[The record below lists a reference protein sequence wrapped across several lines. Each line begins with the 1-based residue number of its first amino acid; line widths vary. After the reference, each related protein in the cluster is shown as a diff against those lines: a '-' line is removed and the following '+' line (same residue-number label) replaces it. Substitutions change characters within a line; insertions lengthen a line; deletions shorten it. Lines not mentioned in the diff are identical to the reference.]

1 MLEKE
6 KRRNDH
12 WTIDTIIKE
21 TKDTNGTD
29 NPTAKE
35 VLEYMIGDSDNWT
48 NGDYVVYKYAKT
60 KRRNFI
66 QRVNMLWVYPLFVIT
81 IPLQYLFLGDWGLNR
96 NNKVGK
102 IVDWLV
108 KFN

>member
-1 MLEKE
+1 MLEKT
-6 KRRNDH
+6 KRRNDYFS
-12 WTIDTIIKE
+12 ISTIIKE
-21 TKDTNGTD
+21 VKEVNGTD

-35 VLEYMIGDSDNWT
+35 VLEFMIGDSDGWRSGN
-48 NGDYVVYKYAKT
+48 YVLYKYNKT
-60 KRRNFI
+60 KKRNFI
-66 QRVNMLWVYPLFVIT
+66 QRVNMLWVYPLFVVT
-81 IPLQYLFLGDWGLNR
+81 IPLQYLLFGEWGLNR